1 VGKTSIAQSVAR
13 ALVRKFE
20 ITNDLEFD
28 FVEDLS
34 EVFRITLRPT

>member
-1 VGKTSIAQSVAR
+1 VLPAQHR
-13 ALVRKFE
+13 EDLVDLPSE

-34 EVFRITLRPT
+34 EVFRISLRPT